1 MATATFE
8 AREDSGSANNPSIN
22 LTSSVYSITFST
34 DLNDDGNETNDGG
47 DLLLDKN
54 GGAIDDDTVVYINGE
69 PYSFSVDLTG
79 TLPTTKNNGAQ
90 QVPDDLEG
98 KQVTV
103 IIVHGFDSNGDGIAD
118 GDLRLMFLNDGSGTG
133 RMASFGNGA
142 IDIQNVN
149 TNPPPIPICFLRGTL
164 IATPK
169 GEVPV
174 ETLKAGDEV
183 LTASGATA
191 TVRFAA
197 ARELTLMDL
206 LLNPDMRPVCIP
218 QGAMGEGLP
227 RADLWV
233 SPQHRVLV
241 RGWEPEML
249 FGQDEVLVAAKHLK
263 FAPTLRR
270 PARPETVE
278 YFHLMLDRHDIVL
291 SNGIETESLFPGD
304 TAIASLTEDARAEMA
319 RVFPEYA
326 GDWTLYGPTARRT
339 LSAREAEALWT
350 KMAPLGAGEVKAV
363 A

>member
-1 MATATFE
+1 MVTSATFW
-8 AREDSGSANNPSIN
+8 ARADSITANNSTLNPIK
-22 LTSSVYSITFST
+22 SSGGSGAFPATQIYFESGTLGT
-34 DLNDDGNETNDGG
+34 NTTGDLNLENGSGG
-47 DLLLDKN
+47 FDPDTTVWI
-54 GGAIDDDTVVYINGE
+54 GGVEYRFQ
-69 PYSFSVDLTG
+69 YDLTG
-79 TLPTTKNNGAQ
+79 TLPNNS
-90 QVPDDLEG
+90 QVPAALAG
-98 KQVTV
+98 KEVIQITVLDYPSSGGKTELFFVT
-103 IIVHGFDSNGDGIAD
+103 
-118 GDLRLMFLNDGSGTG
+118 DGSGTQTL
-133 RMASFGNGA
+133 MNQIGNGA
-142 IDIQNVN
+142 IPLQSV
-149 TNPPPIPICFLRGTL
+149 TTTPNPVCFLRGTL

-183 LTASGATA
+183 LTTSGATA

>member
-1 MATATFE
+1 MAVSPTFW
-8 AREDSGSANNPSIN
+8 ARADSLTANN
-22 LTSSVYSITFST
+22 ST
-34 DLNDDGNETNDGG
+34 LNPIKASGGSGAFPATQIYFESGTLGSNTTG
-47 DLLLDKN
+47 DLTLETGA
-54 GGAIDDDTVVYINGE
+54 GGFDPDTTIWIGGTEYNFQ
-69 PYSFSVDLTG
+69 YQLTG
-79 TLPTTKNNGAQ
+79 TLPGNS
-90 QVPDDLEG
+90 QVPAALAG
-98 KQVTV
+98 KEVSVVTV
-103 IIVHGFDSNGDGIAD
+103 
-118 GDLRLMFLNDGSGTG
+118 LNYPSSGLSTELFFVTDGSGTQTL
-133 RMASFGNGA
+133 MNQIGNGA
-142 IDIQNVN
+142 IPLELVT
-149 TNPPPIPICFLRGTL
+149 TNPNPVCFLRGTL

-174 ETLKAGDEV
+174 EVLKAGDEV

-197 ARELTLMDL
+197 ARELTLMEL

-233 SPQHRVLV
+233 SPQHRVLL
-241 RGWEPEML
+241 RGWATEML
-249 FGQDEVLVAAKHLK
+249 FGEDEVLVAAKHLK

-270 PARPETVE
+270 PARPEAVE

-319 RVFPEYA
+319 LVFPEYA
-326 GDWTLYGPTARRT
+326 ADWTLYGPTARRT
-339 LSAREAEALWT
+339 LSAREAEALM
-350 KMAPLGAGEVKAV
+350 KKVPPLGAGEVKAV

>member
-1 MATATFE
+1 MATSDTYWARGDSAT
-8 AREDSGSANNPSIN
+8 AANASIN
-22 LTSSVYSITFST
+22 IRNLGQQPAVQLYFESGT
-34 DLNDDGNETNDGG
+34 LGDDTTG
-47 DLLLDKN
+47 DLVL
-54 GGAIDDDTVVYINGE
+54 DDTAPGVVDPDTTVWINGTE
-69 PYSFSVDLTG
+69 YNFIYELSG
-79 TLPTTKNNGAQ
+79 TWRNNSGT
-90 QVPDDLEG
+90 VPDQFEG
-98 KQVTV
+98 DPVYVITV
-103 IIVHGFDSNGDGIAD
+103 IGAGPGGSN
-118 GDLRLMFLNDGSGTG
+118 LRLWFMPDATVTK
-133 RMASFGNGA
+133 AEIEAFGNGA
-142 IDIQNVN
+142 ESIDNFS
-149 TNPPPIPICFLRGTL
+149 TNPPPPVCFLRGTL
-164 IATPK
+164 ISAPK

-174 ETLKAGDEV
+174 EELRAGDEV

-197 ARELTLMDL
+197 ARELTLMEL

-278 YFHLMLDRHDIVL
+278 YFHLMLDSHDIVL

-304 TAIASLTEDARAEMA
+304 TAIASLTEDGRAEMA
-319 RVFPEYA
+319 RVFPDYA

-339 LSAREAEALWT
+339 LTAREAEALWT

>member
-1 MATATFE
+1 MVTSATFW
-8 AREDSGSANNPSIN
+8 ARSDSITANNATLNPIK
-22 LTSSVYSITFST
+22 SSGGAGAFPATEIYFESGTI
-34 DLNDDGNETNDGG
+34 GTNTTG
-47 DLLLDKN
+47 DLTLEN
-54 GGAIDDDTVVYINGE
+54 GSGGFDPDTTVWIGGVEYQFQ
-69 PYSFSVDLTG
+69 YDLTG
-79 TLPTTKNNGAQ
+79 TLPSNS
-90 QVPDDLEG
+90 QVPAALVG
-98 KQVTV
+98 KEVSVITVLNYPTSGVNTELFFVT
-103 IIVHGFDSNGDGIAD
+103 
-118 GDLRLMFLNDGSGTG
+118 DGSGTQTL
-133 RMASFGNGA
+133 MNDIGNGA
-142 IDIQNVN
+142 IPLTGV
-149 TNPPPIPICFLRGTL
+149 TTTPNPVCFLRGTL

-174 ETLKAGDEV
+174 EALKAGDEV

-197 ARELTLMDL
+197 ARELTLMEL

-278 YFHLMLDRHDIVL
+278 YFHLMLDSHDIVL

-304 TAIASLTEDARAEMA
+304 TAIASLTEDGRAEMA
-319 RVFPEYA
+319 RVFPDYA

-339 LSAREAEALWT
+339 LTAREAEALWT